1 MIRYAI
7 IGTGWI
13 TETFIGGA
21 MGVAGMELG
30 AVYSRSAE
38 KGRSFADRFTAAAHG
53 KHVPVYT
60 DLQEMAS
67 SADID
72 AVYIAS
78 PNKLHYEQSR
88 LFLQHGKHV
97 ICEKPIT
104 IHPEQLQE
112 LQALA
117 GQKGLIYM
125 EAIMMM
131 HQPQLQPL
139 KDAVARLGRI
149 RTAHIDFSQLSS
161 KYPAYLAGKNPNI
174 FNPAFCTGALMDLG
188 IYCIYLVLELFG
200 KPQDMVI
207 HSQFLESGADATGD
221 ILMLY
226 PDKHVSISYSK
237 VGQNRLGSQI
247 IGDEGTLTMDSISQL
262 TGMNLHGKDGSIT
275 PVWGDEEKNKLMGA
289 EARSFY
295 ELITEP
301 EKNAERYSV
310 YRQRAMEVCE
320 TLEALRR
327 QAGIQ
332 FRENE

>member
-1 MIRYAI
+1 MVRYAI

-53 KHVPVYT
+53 KEIPVYT
-60 DLQEMAS
+60 DLTEMAQS
-67 SADID
+67 SAID
-72 AVYIAS
+72 AVYVAS
-78 PNKLHYEQSR
+78 PNKLHYEQSK

-112 LQALA
+112 LQELA
-117 GQKGLIYM
+117 EEKGLIYM
-125 EAIMMM
+125 EAIMML
-131 HQPQLQPL
+131 HQPQLMAL
-139 KDAVARLGRI
+139 KEAIAKLGRI

-188 IYCIYLVLELFG
+188 IYCVYFALELFG
-200 KPQDMVI
+200 QPKQTII

-221 ILMLY
+221 VLLIY
-226 PDKHVSISYSK
+226 PDQHISISYSK

-247 IGDEGTLTMDSISQL
+247 IGDEGTLTIESISQL
-262 TGMNLHGKDGSIT
+262 TGMNFHGKDGSIT

-289 EARSFY
+289 EARSFFQY
-295 ELITEP
+295 ITEP
-301 EKNAERYSV
+301 EQHAEAYAHC
-310 YRQRAMEVCE
+310 RQQAMAVCRL
-320 TLEALRR
+320 LEDLRN
-327 QAGIQ
+327 QADIRFIEQ
-332 FRENE
+332 